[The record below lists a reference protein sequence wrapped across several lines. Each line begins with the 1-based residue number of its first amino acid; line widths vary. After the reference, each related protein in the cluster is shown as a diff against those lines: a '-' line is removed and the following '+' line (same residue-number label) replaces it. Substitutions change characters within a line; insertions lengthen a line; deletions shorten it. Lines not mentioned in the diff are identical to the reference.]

1 MFTEREKIIIENL
14 VDEYISTGNAISS
27 ERLLTRSKLNCSTAT
42 IRKDLN
48 NLESKGLIEG
58 THTSS
63 GRIPTVKGYRYYIDN
78 TLTRKPLSVEEQT
91 AIKNLVYADADKNS
105 IISTTTEFI
114 SEISDFAAVIGS
126 LDNDKKVFLKL
137 EVHKLSSTKALAVVI
152 MDNNHIDNKII
163 DIMNIDSKKLDSCIK
178 YLNENFSGVELRNI
192 PQILTKSL
200 ENIRGEIDT
209 ALKVLNHFI
218 YPDVD
223 NFYVTGQSKL
233 ADSQDFYDIEKV
245 KNLVE
250 LFEKKQTLRELLTDC
265 ISNENIQIY
274 IGNESGSELLADCS
288 VISATYKTNNE
299 TVGVLGVIGTKRMNY
314 QRIVEIV
321 DFTAKIFSK
330 N

>member
-78 TLTRKPLSVEEQT
+78 SLTRKPLSVEEQT

-209 ALKVLNHFI
+209 ALKVLITSF
-218 YPDVD
+218 
-223 NFYVTGQSKL
+223 
-233 ADSQDFYDIEKV
+233 
-245 KNLVE
+245 
-250 LFEKKQTLRELLTDC
+250 TL
-265 ISNENIQIY
+265 
-274 IGNESGSELLADCS
+274 
-288 VISATYKTNNE
+288 
-299 TVGVLGVIGTKRMNY
+299 M
-314 QRIVEIV
+314 
-321 DFTAKIFSK
+321 
-330 N
+330 